1 MDGIEMNRKDFRKKH
16 DIKTKFR
23 IIGTCYGNFDKNFV
37 VEHDEVVISSDT
49 FSYEDY
55 LEIRFL
61 GFMFFAVFNLNFQK
75 WFFQFARHLGINP
88 SDFFSRFVKP
98 DRSKKWPQGY
108 IRFLDYLKRTAEGEL
123 YDTRD
128 EMVAGAKKIY
138 KQNGNEVGEH
148 TKLNL
153 NAKAVVLTRNPNAYQ
168 EQSPH
173 ISSNPSI
180 RFHVGDVR
188 DFEFP
193 EESFSHII
201 HGATTSATETFN
213 KQDPLLKY
221 DTITEGTRHVLDFAV
236 HCNCEKFLL
245 ISSASAYGKQ
255 PSKIFNVSED
265 YNGAPYT
272 VDKNFDYSVLGEA
285 KRASEM
291 LTTIYS
297 DKYGIETKI
306 ARCYT
311 FVGPY
316 LPLNIHYAIGNFI
329 RDALNGVSIKINS
342 NGTQRRSYMY
352 TSDLTTWLWTILFR
366 GENQPNHKV

>member
-1 MDGIEMNRKDFRKKH
+1 MEKINVSDKIVSEDLKNIFNTTASMWKELHGKQLFL
-16 DIKTKFR
+16 TGATGFF
-23 IIGTCYGNFDKNFV
+23 GTLL
-37 VEHDEVVISSDT
+37 
-49 FSYEDY
+49 
-55 LEIRFL
+55 LESFL
-61 GFMFFAVFNLNFQK
+61 FANK
-75 WFFQFARHLGINP
+75 
-88 SDFFSRFVKP
+88 
-98 DRSKKWPQGY
+98 
-108 IRFLDYLKRTAEGEL
+108 
-123 YDTRD
+123 
-128 EMVAGAKKIY
+128 
-138 KQNGNEVGEH
+138 
-148 TKLNL
+148 KLNL
-153 NAKAVVLTRNPNAYQ
+153 DAKAVVLTRNPDAYQ
-168 EQSPH
+168 VQSPH

-180 RFHVGDVR
+180 RFLTGDIR
-188 DFEFP
+188 DFKFP
-193 EESFSHII
+193 DESFSHIV

-221 DTITEGTRHVLDFAV
+221 DTIAEGSRHVLDFAV
-236 HCNCEKFLL
+236 HCNCKKFLL

-255 PSKIFNVSED
+255 PTKISNVSEN

-272 VDKNFDYSVLGEA
+272 IDKNFDYSVLGEA

-366 GENQPNHKV
+366 GENCEIYNVGSEESITIYELAKLINEISLNKIDIILNKLSKDEISNDNYVPSTKKAQNKLGIKQTIDLKSAIERTILHINANRSIYNINNS